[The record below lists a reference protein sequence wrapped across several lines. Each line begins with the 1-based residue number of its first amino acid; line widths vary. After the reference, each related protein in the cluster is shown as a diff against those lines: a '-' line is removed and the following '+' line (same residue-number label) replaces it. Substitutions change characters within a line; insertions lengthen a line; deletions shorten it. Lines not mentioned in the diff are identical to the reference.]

1 MNTTSPRTTA
11 KDHLIWLIPAFMAML
26 WLVSKA
32 QWFWNHRPD
41 LQFGWIVLL
50 LVGFICFDAA
60 PKLSA
65 PTPRLGWPSFAL
77 PAAGLCLMFLV
88 QIYNAAFGMSPAS
101 LTGLAVG
108 AYLCILANIH
118 LVYGWQGC
126 RILAFPLIF
135 FLIALPMPSAIYN
148 PIVSG
153 LQSQV
158 ATVNVQI
165 LNLIGVP
172 AERVGSLI
180 QLANGTVGV
189 DEACSGIRSLQ
200 STVMATLF
208 IGYLTLS
215 SRVLQVLLFV
225 SGIVL
230 AVGGNLIR
238 SLYLSMT
245 ANRHGIE
252 AVSGVHDAAGWSI
265 LVFTAAGV
273 ALCAWILGSA
283 EKRAK
288 ALPRRNSPPVA
299 TPLG

>member
-1 MNTTSPRTTA
+1 MTPNNQRIKPSE
-11 KDHLIWLIPAFMAML
+11 HLIWLIPALIAML
-26 WLVSKA
+26 WLVTKA

-50 LVGFICFDAA
+50 LVGFVCFEAA
-60 PKLSA
+60 PKL
-65 PTPRLGWPSFAL
+65 PTPSPRLGWPIVAL
-77 PAAGLCLMFLV
+77 PVMGLALMFIV
-88 QIYNAAFGMSPAS
+88 QIYNAAFGLTPAS
-101 LTGLAVG
+101 LTGLALG
-108 AYLCILANIH
+108 IYLCILANIQF
-118 LVYGWQGC
+118 VYGWQGC
-126 RILAFPLIF
+126 KILAFPLVF

-165 LNLIGVP
+165 LNLIGIP

-180 QLANGTVGV
+180 QLTNGAVGV

-208 IGYLTLS
+208 IGYLTLT
-215 SRVLQVLLFV
+215 SRALQVMLFV

-238 SLYLSMT
+238 SLYLSIT
-245 ANRHGIE
+245 AHRHGID

-265 LVFTAAGV
+265 LIFTAAGV
-273 ALCAWILGSA
+273 AMCAWFFSSL

-288 ALPRRNSPPVA
+288 ALPRLSRNDPAPTVA
-299 TPLG
+299 